1 MNDLNLPIHIGI
13 IMDGNGRWATKRG
26 LKRSEG
32 HKEGAKTLKKL
43 CIYLNKRGIKYL
55 SLYAFSTE
63 NFKREENEVN
73 YLMDLFIQLFKTEF
87 NTLKKENIKV
97 IFSGRKEPLKDE
109 VWLSMQTI
117 TNETKDN
124 TGCILNICLNYG
136 SQFEIA
142 DTTKKI
148 CQMYINKEIS
158 LNTIDPVFIQKN
170 LYQDLPP
177 LDLVIRTG
185 GEMRLSNFMLFQASY
200 AELFFTNT
208 YFPDFNEKEL
218 EEILTTFLKRNRKFG
233 GN

>member
-142 DTTKKI
+142 DTTKRI

-158 LNTIDPVFIQKN
+158 LDTIDPVFIQKN

-200 AELFFTNT
+200 AELFFTNW
-208 YFPDFNEKEL
+208 K
-218 EEILTTFLKRNRKFG
+218 KF
-233 GN
+233 